1 MVNSGQ
7 LLQFNSTDGLVTG
20 QADPTLKSVNMPVAT
35 DFTKGLADQCSFWLG
50 PIALAVPN

>member
-50 PIALAVPN
+50 PIAQAVPN